1 MALMSALRL
10 RALPSVGR
18 LSSRASARVPLA
30 QRSLSTAMQPE
41 VDEDTAWEAA
51 FLAATEEVVSNTTH
65 ADSAQRLRGLLQTG
79 LLRHTDLRD
88 NPERFFKAHRLLAR
102 HAVAHGPGF
111 WIRFT
116 VHYNLV
122 STRAHRS
129 VMHLPRGCRRY
140 RCPVP
145 TSP

>member
-1 MALMSALRL
+1 M
-10 RALPSVGR
+10 V
-18 LSSRASARVPLA
+18 
-30 QRSLSTAMQPE
+30 SL
-41 VDEDTAWEAA
+41 WEAA

-116 VHYNLV
+116 VHYNLCFGTVLAVGNEEQIASMQEVQDKGLLGCFALTEKV
-122 STRAHRS
+122 SGRRLKDARTREHSRTHAFFF
-129 VMHLPRGCRRY
+129 
-140 RCPVP
+140 
-145 TSP
+145 